1 MTAGVSEATAALY
14 QDVIIDHGRRPRNF
28 GDLPDATCTVEGVN
42 PLCGD
47 QLTLHLR
54 FEDGAITAV
63 TFEGSGCAISQ
74 ASASLMTGALKGMS
88 TEEALVL
95 FGRVHTMLTVQPEE
109 QASVPDVGKLAVL
122 SGVWQYPT
130 RVKCA
135 SLAWQTLRSALGE
148 QTNETE

>member
-1 MTAGVSEATAALY
+1 MTAAVSAETAALY

-28 GDLPDATCTVEGVN
+28 GDLPGATCTVEGIN

-47 QLTLHLR
+47 ELTLHLR
-54 FEDGAITAV
+54 FEQGAIRAV

-88 TEEALVL
+88 ATEAMDL
-95 FGRVHTMLTVQPEE
+95 FRRVHTMLTVQPDG
-109 QASVPDVGKLAVL
+109 QGDVPDMGKLAVL

-135 SLAWQTLRSALGE
+135 SLAWQTLRSALDE
-148 QTNETE
+148 QQNLTE